1 MKPVVH
7 AAAGAITMLTILS
20 FRTSTLISE
29 LFLSHAAVVAVKQA
43 ILYGMLLLIPA
54 LATTGG
60 SGILLA
66 SGHSG
71 HLVERKQMRMRIIAA
86 NGLLIM
92 MPYAFF
98 LFHKA
103 KVGEFDSVFYLVQTV
118 ELLVG
123 AVQLPLM
130 GLNFR
135 DGLKLAGRLRLAK
148 PLQRLCKKR

>member
-7 AAAGAITMLTILS
+7 AVAGAIAMLTILS
-20 FRTSTLISE
+20 FWISTLISE
-29 LFLSHAAVVAVKQA
+29 LFLCHAAIVAVKQA

-66 SGHSG
+66 SGHSEL
-71 HLVERKQMRMRIIAA
+71 LVKNKQMRMRIIAA

-92 MPYAFF
+92 MPCAFF

-103 KVGEFDSVFYLVQTV
+103 TVGEFDSVFYLVQTV

-123 AVQLPLM
+123 AIQLSLL

-135 DGLKLAGRLRLAK
+135 DGLKLAGRLRFAK
-148 PLQRLCKKR
+148 P